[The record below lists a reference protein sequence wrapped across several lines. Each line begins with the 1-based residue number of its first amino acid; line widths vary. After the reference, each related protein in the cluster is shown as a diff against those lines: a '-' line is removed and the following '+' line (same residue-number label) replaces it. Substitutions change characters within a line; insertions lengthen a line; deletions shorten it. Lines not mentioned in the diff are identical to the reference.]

1 MLRSATGVEFA
12 GYRQTTIQRRIQRRL
27 TVRRLD
33 SLEEYLKDLEK
44 HPGEVQALFG
54 DILIHVTNFFREPES
69 FAALAAQVLPELLK
83 NRGPDD
89 PIRVWVPGCSTGE
102 EAYSLAISLV
112 EFLGDNADGIPIQIF
127 GTDVSEQA
135 IEAATE
141 LGVDEV
147 VPWQAERS
155 VVIWRGERA
164 ARSRRKWESIILA
177 ATKQSRR
184 TRVPLVDEPADQQAV
199 IRRIEEATLA
209 LVLHEEAR
217 LSLAALELPPS
228 GDVVLI
234 VGPEGGISPS
244 ELIAFVDAGAVA
256 VRLGPNVLRSSS
268 AGPAALAVMSAAGR
282 WR

>member
-1 MLRSATGVEFA
+1 VTAPLFFVSEDQLAGATSGSMVVLDGPEGRHGATVKRIGVGERVLLA
-12 GYRQTTIQRRIQRRL
+12 DGVGHRAEA
-27 TVRRLD
+27 VV
-33 SLEEYLKDLEK
+33 EGVG
-44 HPGEVQALFG
+44 PGELHLRLQAVTLQPQPDSRFVLIQALAKG
-54 DILIHVTNFFREPES
+54 DR
-69 FAALAAQVLPELLK
+69 
-83 NRGPDD
+83 D
-89 PIRVWVPGCSTGE
+89 
-102 EAYSLAISLV
+102 
-112 EFLGDNADGIPIQIF
+112 
-127 GTDVSEQA
+127 EQA

-164 ARSRRKWESIILA
+164 VRSLRKWEQIVLA

-184 TRVPLVDEPADQQAV
+184 TRIPSVSEPANHQGV

-209 LVLHEEAR
+209 LVLHEEAQ
-217 LSLAALELPPS
+217 LSLAGLELPTS

-234 VGPEGGISPS
+234 VGPEGGISPV
-244 ELIAFVDAGAVA
+244 ELSAFVGAGAVA
-256 VRLGPNVLRSSS
+256 VRLGANILRSSS